1 MLLLKNHLNLA
12 AVENKIYYIY
22 CIMDYNIEHYTIKD
36 LEEMLNLKPPYSSDQ
51 VYQMETEMKHKLFNE
66 CGYTTQYSDMSEFI
80 SNAIHKILFS
90 LPPTKNETI
99 NDIIIPPTIPT
110 LHTQEK
116 PFIRG
121 NINTLSIP
129 TISRTLT
136 INSKFRN
143 DGTSTNFNIELPY
156 QIHQVTSLT
165 LNSVTIPFQ
174 SYYSIN
180 SNNQYFLLSIKL
192 GTTYETAEITVP
204 VGNYTP
210 DEFISELNS
219 LLVLIESHF
228 VVSINSISNIITI
241 ANTSYDFTLNFYSP
255 YFIKADAT
263 TGIFPDQP
271 TNDITLG
278 LGWLMGYRE
287 SYYNVSNSYTAE
299 SPINLFGEYIYLIL
313 NDYVNNTVNENIGM
327 LSESYLDKYILAKL
341 PIQNNKNMNT
351 TWENKNVVSIRN
363 YFGPVQI
370 NKLTIQLMDEYG
382 RIIDL
387 NKNDWSF
394 SVIFTC
400 LYSEL

>member
-1 MLLLKNHLNLA
+1 
-12 AVENKIYYIY
+12 
-22 CIMDYNIEHYTIKD
+22 MDYNIEHYTIKD
-36 LEEMLNLKPPYSSDQ
+36 LEEMLNLKQPYTSDN
-51 VYQMETEMKHKLFNE
+51 VYQMENELKHKLFNE
-66 CGYTTQYSDMSEFI
+66 CGYTTKYTDMSEFI
-80 SNAIHKILFS
+80 SNAINKILFS
-90 LPPTKNETI
+90 LPPTKSETI
-99 NDIIIPPTIPT
+99 NDVIIPPVIPT

-116 PFIRG
+116 PFVRG

-143 DGTSTNFNIELPY
+143 DGTSSQFNIELPY

-180 SNNQYFLLSIKL
+180 SNNQYFLISINT
-192 GTTYETAEITVP
+192 GTTYETIEVVIP
-204 VGNYTP
+204 VGNYTS
-210 DEFISELNS
+210 DEFISKLNII
-219 LLVLIESHF
+219 LIAIESNF
-228 VVSINSISNIITI
+228 NVSFDTISNIITI
-241 ANTSYDFTLNFYSP
+241 ENTLYDFTLNFYSP
-255 YFIKADAT
+255 SYIKADTT
-263 TGIFPDQP
+263 TGIFQDQP

-287 SYYNVSNSYTAE
+287 SYYNGGKTYTAE
-299 SPINLFGEYIYLIL
+299 SPLNLFGEYIYLIL

-327 LSESYLDKYILAKL
+327 LSSSYLDRYILAKL
-341 PIQNNKNMNT
+341 PIQNSKNVNT
-351 TWENKNVVSIRN
+351 TWENKNIVSIRN